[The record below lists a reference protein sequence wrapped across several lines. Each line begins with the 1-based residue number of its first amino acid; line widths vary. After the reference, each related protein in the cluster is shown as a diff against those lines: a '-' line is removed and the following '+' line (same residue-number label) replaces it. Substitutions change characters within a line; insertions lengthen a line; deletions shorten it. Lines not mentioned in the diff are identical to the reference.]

1 MTYPRSAPWLRELDD
16 NLDVAGVPLQG
27 LVEYVCADTASHE
40 PLEPRSVGSGQHL
53 RRAIVVTAVGVDRP
67 EPDQVLEHG
76 VTGERR
82 QPALRRDRGTDARQA
97 QNRPKPTPGSGTS
110 SSRAEPELPGMT
122 VTARINA
129 SR

>member
-1 MTYPRSAPWLRELDD
+1 LRELDD